1 MAESA
6 LSLKYT
12 DLQLLVGLFLGYN
25 PDPTTWSG
33 YNIAPAS
40 WSEGQTLEVD
50 RYIQAG
56 IRQFYYPPAV
66 EGVDPGYEWSFLNPI
81 TTLETESA
89 YTTGSLAVV
98 SGTCTL
104 TGGTWPAWAATHG
117 TLIIDET
124 EYSIT
129 TRDGDTQLTVVGDDV
144 TAAQDGWS
152 LGHAGYQDMP
162 DDFGRVIGDL
172 HFEASVYAQSITVVS
187 EHRILTLLQRD
198 NVTGRPRHAALRFKA
213 AASTVGQR
221 QEIVFWPK
229 PNDDYTLTYRY
240 EAFVGKLVPA
250 TTQYPLGGMK
260 YSEVIVES
268 CLAVAEQRANDERG
282 IHWEAFTRLLR
293 TAVQQDRKAGARYFG
308 AMSSGEATHVDP
320 RRHSLQSSY
329 DYTYNGDLIS

>member
-1 MAESA
+1 
-6 LSLKYT
+6 
-12 DLQLLVGLFLGYN
+12 
-25 PDPTTWSG
+25 
-33 YNIAPAS
+33 
-40 WSEGQTLEVD
+40 VD

-66 EGVDPGYEWSFLNPI
+66 EGVDSGYEWSFLNPV

-89 YTTGSLAVV
+89 YTTGSLVV
-98 SGTCTL
+98 ASGICTL
-104 TGGTWPAWAATHG
+104 TGGIWPTWAQTHG
-117 TLIIDET
+117 TLTIDET

-129 TRDGDTQLTVVGDDV
+129 SRDSNVQLTVVGDDV
-144 TAAQDGWS
+144 TAAADGWS

-198 NVTGRPRHAALRFKA
+198 TTTNRPRHAALRFKA
-213 AASTVGQR
+213 AAGTVGQR

-282 IHWEAFTRLLR
+282 IHWEAFTRLLK

-308 AMSSGEATHVDP
+308 AMSQGETVQADARC
-320 RRHSLQSSY
+320 RRLQGSSY
-329 DYTYNGDLIS
+329 DITYKSETW